1 MNNDVRMAAQV
12 AATAGVTDAEAA
24 IACYMLGLSQAGKTL
39 DQAATLLRVNR
50 SVARRHA
57 RSWSIRFPDYP
68 LPSAPVEMAWVKEKR
83 GRWVLLDGARMLAEA
98 ISDGSGSGRY
108 VARIVGYDVE
118 YDGSSAEVAIA
129 RCSDAIEQASTHL
142 VGAEGVWI
150 IGPKKGEMVKI
161 APTDIGDRSTLQR
174 ALHS

>member
-12 AATAGVTDAEAA
+12 AASANVTDAEAA

-39 DQAATLLRVNR
+39 DEAATLLRVTR
-50 SVARRHA
+50 PIARRHA

-68 LPSAPVEMAWVKEKR
+68 AAGPVELTWTKEKR
-83 GRWVLLDGARMLAEA
+83 GRWVLLDGSREVAHAV
-98 ISDGSGSGRY
+98 SDGSGSGRY
-108 VARIVGYDVE
+108 VARVVGYDVD

-142 VGAEGVWI
+142 VGAEDVWI